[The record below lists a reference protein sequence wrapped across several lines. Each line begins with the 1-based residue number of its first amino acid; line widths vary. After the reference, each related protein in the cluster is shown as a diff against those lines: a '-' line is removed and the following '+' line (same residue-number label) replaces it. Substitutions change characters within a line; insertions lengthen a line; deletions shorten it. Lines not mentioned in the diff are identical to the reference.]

1 MAAIN
6 RLLQTEFQLMGGFKM
21 RTNRSVIV
29 FTVIVGL
36 ALMVVCVAV
45 ASNLLAGFSRG
56 MATPA
61 AGTSS
66 GEQVAT
72 PVLESP
78 KPIMAPS
85 YTTKDNLPTY
95 ICGADAFGS
104 YYILQ
109 QMQMSGKD
117 VEHGFHLGIVPF
129 LLDNDAAYDVSE
141 EQRTALLS
149 SGKWDC
155 LLTTLDAVS
164 LSSPGIVTA
173 IVDES
178 AGADQL
184 WVHNVGSI
192 NDLKGKRI
200 AFSRGSVSEY
210 LVYYTLSIARLNPRF
225 DVTLVPKDSVAEAV
239 EAFNNQQADAVAG
252 WEPDIYEAKKS
263 NGKPLLSSAQ
273 LRIVI
278 DVIVTSRPSIADKAN
293 LVQAFHDAWF
303 DTLKAQVEGFDNA
316 AAQIAKWGHNDWSA
330 IQPQN
335 ATSDLKELIKST
347 AQADL
352 GDNAFAMRDPTPIVK
367 RLEIARRVWAA
378 SGAEVPKDNVA
389 DLVNSGFVARSAA
402 QAKLQANGNPINDT
416 FSISAKLDLSG
427 VNAGDAATLA
437 VLPCQRFSFVPES
450 TMLTLESRRILD
462 DCVVPTLQQSVG
474 LFLRVKGSAAWPGP
488 RGTYTQQQILDFG
501 RARAQSVVDY
511 LASQGVDR
519 ARFMVEATLPP
530 QDHWETEDPDKQ
542 AQDRYVEMTLV
553 TVGR

>member
-1 MAAIN
+1 
-6 RLLQTEFQLMGGFKM
+6 M
-21 RTNRSVIV
+21 RANRSVIV
-29 FTVIVGL
+29 FAVIIGV

-45 ASNLLAGFSRG
+45 ASNALTGFMRG
-56 MATPA
+56 AATPT
-61 AGTSS
+61 GGQT
-66 GEQVAT
+66 VAT

-95 ICGADAFGS
+95 VCGADAFGT

-129 LLDNDAAYDVSE
+129 LLDNSTDYDVSE

-149 SGKWDC
+149 GGKWDC

-184 WVHNVGSI
+184 WVRDVSNI
-192 NDLKGKRI
+192 NALKGKRI

-210 LVYYTLSIARLNPRF
+210 MVYYTLSIARLNPRF

-239 EAFNNQQADAVAG
+239 QAFNDRQADAVAG
-252 WEPDIYEAKKS
+252 WEPDIYEANKS
-263 NGKPLLSSAQ
+263 GGKSLLSSAQ

-278 DVIVTSRPSIADKAN
+278 DVIVTSRPSIANKAN

-316 AAQIAKWGHNDWSA
+316 AAQVAKWGHNDWSSVK
-330 IQPQN
+330 PQSAAN
-335 ATSDLKELIKST
+335 DLKELLKST

-352 GDNAFAMRDPTPIVK
+352 GDNAFVMRDPSPIVK
-367 RLEIARRVWAA
+367 RMEIARRVWAA

-389 DLVNSGFVARSAA
+389 DLVNPGFVARSAA

-416 FSISAKLDLSG
+416 FSISTKLDLSG
-427 VNAGDAATLA
+427 VNAGDAETLA

-450 TMLTLESRRILD
+450 TLLTLESRRILD

-474 LFLRVKGSAAWPGP
+474 LYLRVKGSAAWPGP

-511 LASQGVDR
+511 LASQGIDR

-530 QDHWETEDPDKQ
+530 KDHWETEDADKQ
-542 AQDRYVEMTLV
+542 AEDRYVEMTLV